1 MARVKLMPRTALDL
15 PEGRA
20 GQVTAVALTG
30 AGMLLAWFGLIAPI
44 LSWYG
49 AQAQQLATTRLLL
62 AHERALIATLP
73 LLRRQIG
80 AQHHDGAAR
89 SALLAGGSDAVA
101 GAALQGDVQALA
113 AQRGITLDSAEILS
127 TSVIGDFRR
136 IPLRISLTTDYP
148 KLIAL
153 LGAIEAASPRMLV
166 DDVSLHATGLPDPGR
181 DLPIRASF
189 TISAFRAAGH
199 P

>member
-1 MARVKLMPRTALDL
+1 MTRSSRLPRSTLDL
-15 PEGRA
+15 PAGRA
-20 GQVTAVALTG
+20 GQVTAVALTL
-30 AGMLLAWFGLIAPI
+30 AALLIAWFGLIGPL

-49 AQAQQLATTRLLL
+49 AQSQELATTRLRL

-73 LLRRQIG
+73 RLRRQIG
-80 AQHHDGAAR
+80 AQRHDGAAR
-89 SALLAGGSDAVA
+89 SALLTGGSDAVA

-127 TSVIGDFRR
+127 TAVIGDFRR